1 MQCDG
6 SSKIA
11 SFKPGAFGG
20 RTGKTTVQRRSI
32 PETARRTIRFPLV
45 RCRTELHPPF
55 RYAFVWCAATTPGA
69 RREPIGVEHD
79 FYQRGRHFRT
89 PPRGAARDGNAAG
102 ARLAAQR
109 RPPAQSYAGPTASLY
124 PRFHRGCQCSRGAGR
139 SRAALCPVGC
149 CPGPQMRDGAGNDRR
164 SHADAALGIRFH
176 LAGGN
181 HDEREPVAAQPA
193 PVSSRTWR
201 MPGWPVRTA

>member
-45 RCRTELHPPF
+45 RCRTEFTPAFQVCVRLVCGHHPG
-55 RYAFVWCAATTPGA
+55 GA
-69 RREPIGVEHD
+69 SRTHRLEHD

-149 CPGPQMRDGAGNDRR
+149 CPGPQRRDVAGNDRR